1 MNQDEWEHQGVVHLL
16 DVVARR
22 NADRRERQVG
32 EPRVLGVH
40 LFQAALVGDDP
51 PVRVWLV
58 SAGVPLFCSPATW
71 AGVVLAEEESG
82 VRPPRLVS
90 DESEPYCEGLLLL
103 RVRARWVWPVGT
115 PDDWL
120 CDLALGQQLVE
131 VSAARVPGIG
141 VQPVS
146 EEAAFG
152 EAPCERASVAVLLVS
167 ARSSGVQPPAVF
179 QVLRER
185 RAVQAAAAAMQQR
198 GLVPLV
204 QEPVSAALA

>member
-1 MNQDEWEHQGVVHLL
+1 MHQLGVVAL
-16 DVVARR
+16 R
-22 NADRRERQVG
+22 NADRRERRVG
-32 EPRVLGVH
+32 EPRVLGEH
-40 LFQAALVGDDP
+40 LFQTASVGDDP
-51 PVRVWLV
+51 PVPASLV
-58 SAGVPLFCSPATW
+58 SAGVAPFCSPVTW
-71 AGVVLAEEESG
+71 AGVVLSEEESG
-82 VRPPRLVS
+82 VRRPRLVS
-90 DESEPYCEGLLLL
+90 DESEPCCGALLLL
-103 RVRARWVWPVGT
+103 RVRAHWVWPVGT
-115 PDDWL
+115 LADL
-120 CDLALGQQLVE
+120 RCDLALGQQLVE